1 MHKVEGQTPLRA
13 FGGLV
18 VLKKSH
24 EIEIFNYT
32 RPILYAGQKNS
43 ILHNWIQ
50 ISKPV
55 KKWNCPLENLLMVG
69 NAMCDDAANTE
80 ECGWDNFECCNI
92 VIQRGQ
98 CTDCRCHTSGQ
109 VQYDIRHG
117 EFFISNDSFDTP
129 FNHMYQ
135 FFTKYFCRV

>member
-1 MHKVEGQTPLRA
+1 
-13 FGGLV
+13 
-18 VLKKSH
+18 
-24 EIEIFNYT
+24 
-32 RPILYAGQKNS
+32 
-43 ILHNWIQ
+43 
-50 ISKPV
+50 
-55 KKWNCPLENLLMVG
+55 
-69 NAMCDDAANTE
+69 MCDDAANTE